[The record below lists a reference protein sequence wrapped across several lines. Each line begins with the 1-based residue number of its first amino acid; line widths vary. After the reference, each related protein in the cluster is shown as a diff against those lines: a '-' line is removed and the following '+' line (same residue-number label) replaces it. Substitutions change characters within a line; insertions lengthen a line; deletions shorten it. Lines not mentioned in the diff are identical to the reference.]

1 MTTYARLDPATLQ
14 FERLVEL
21 TPEQYA
27 ALEVNGKA
35 LYLRAWSIDAP
46 PVPGPTQVVV
56 AGPVVIDSTTARQT
70 WVLQEKSAAL
80 IEYEQTETDKP
91 QVRAMLAAMQAYAAN
106 QDVSGTAVQRIER
119 LELWVLRL
127 VRIAIWLVRRFA

>member
-14 FERLVEL
+14 FATLVEL

-35 LYLRAWSIDAP
+35 IYLRAWSVDPKPTPSATQIVFSGPIVIDA
-46 PVPGPTQVVV
+46 
-56 AGPVVIDSTTARQT
+56 TTARQT
-70 WVLQEKSAAL
+70 WTLQDKSA
-80 IEYEQTETDKP
+80 EQIDREQAEADRP
-91 QVRAMLAAMQAYAAN
+91 QIRAMLAAMQAYAEN

-127 VRIAIWLVRRFA
+127 VRVAIWTIRRLT

>member
-14 FERLVEL
+14 FSFLVEL

-35 LYLRAWSIDAP
+35 LYLRAWSVDAQPTPGATQYVDRGPIVIDA
-46 PVPGPTQVVV
+46 
-56 AGPVVIDSTTARQT
+56 TTARQT
-70 WVLQEKSAAL
+70 WVLQEKTAAQL
-80 IEYEQTETDKP
+80 ELEQTEADKP
-91 QVRAMLAAMQAYAAN
+91 QVRAVLAAMQAYAAN

-127 VRIAIWLVRRFA
+127 VRVAIWLIRRFA